1 MAPLSVSTV
10 CPSPVRPG
18 ALAFHRVTSGPAISP
33 PGRTAV
39 LSLSQGPSHSLSPPL
54 LSAHTVPAGHT
65 RHVASARAL
74 RSPPTGGEKRTL
86 AQPRGHPRRRAAPEN
101 EQRQTSLPAR
111 PCTLQTPD
119 NYSARQRTPE
129 HSSALS
135 CTLRAPAR
143 SELTSAAPPSTKLKR
158 PPTTH
163 LIRNDWQTSQTQT
176 PSRATW
182 VKQTGGR
189 GERELQ
195 CARRCLMCSGDRLAV
210 PISPVAGLSPFRRR
224 CVSAGLSPFRRRSE
238 SGLSSPLR
246 ACLPPAP
253 VPVS

>member
-1 MAPLSVSTV
+1 MSQSGAARGTRLSQSDVRSSHLATRPHRSPLPVSG
-10 CPSPVRPG
+10 S
-18 ALAFHRVTSGPAISP
+18 
-33 PGRTAV
+33 
-39 LSLSQGPSHSLSPPL
+39 LSLSLSPPL

-111 PCTLQTPD
+111 ACTLQTPD
-119 NYSARQRTPE
+119 IYSARQRTPE

-135 CTLRAPAR
+135 R
-143 SELTSAAPPSTKLKR
+143 SCAVRINVGCSAEHQTK
-158 PPTTH
+158 TTTYH
-163 LIRNDWQTSQTQT
+163 SPDQ
-176 PSRATW
+176 
-182 VKQTGGR
+182 
-189 GERELQ
+189 E
-195 CARRCLMCSGDRLAV
+195 RLADCTNSNSLARYV
-210 PISPVAGLSPFRRR
+210 GKTNGGGGDGNYSALGDARCAATTGWPCRSLRSPVCLRSDGA
-224 CVSAGLSPFRRRSE
+224 VSPFRRRSE